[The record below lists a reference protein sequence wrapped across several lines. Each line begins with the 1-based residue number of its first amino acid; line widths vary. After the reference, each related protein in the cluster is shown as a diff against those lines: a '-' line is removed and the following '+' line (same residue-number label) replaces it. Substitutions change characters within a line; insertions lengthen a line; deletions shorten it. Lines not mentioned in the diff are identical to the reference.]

1 MSVAAFNHP
10 VSFRRCN
17 VKEVAHQL
25 SAEIDNRAYNAIRSR
40 TDYAVSNQVDAVLL
54 FGMSSIDEWD
64 LMPEIH
70 RRKL

>member
-1 MSVAAFNHP
+1 M
-10 VSFRRCN
+10 
-17 VKEVAHQL
+17 KEVAHQL